1 MRVMPEIICQD
12 CGKRLF
18 HENET
23 TLKIEETIH
32 SKFCRK
38 TEGETHSFMHR
49 DLSHMQTFD
58 SERENDSTG
67 TPVLKK

>member
-1 MRVMPEIICQD
+1 MPEWICPD
-12 CGKRLF
+12 CGIRLF

-23 TLKIEETIH
+23 TLEIEKTIH

-38 TEGETHSFMHR
+38 KQGETHSFMHR
-49 DLSHMQTFD
+49 DPAHMETFD
-58 SERENDSTG
+58 AERENDSTG

>member
-1 MRVMPEIICQD
+1 MD

-32 SKFCRK
+32 KKFCRK
-38 TEGETHSFMHR
+38 KKGEVHSYMHR
-49 DLSHMQTFD
+49 DVAHQDPFD
-58 SERENDSTG
+58 PERTVDVDG
-67 TPVLKK
+67 KPVLK

>member
-1 MRVMPEIICQD
+1 MPEIICED

-32 SKFCRK
+32 KKFCRK
-38 TEGETHSFMHR
+38 KAGETHSYMHR
-49 DLSHMQTFD
+49 DASHPDGFD
-58 SERENDSTG
+58 PERTSDAEGN
-67 TPVLKK
+67 PVLK